1 MNAVGIE
8 TLITS
13 KPKEIGIALSHYH
26 QKIGPRFVGI
36 FYDFSKFSTLA
47 QYNILSDS
55 ISSRS
60 DELVF
65 FVENLNKEK
74 FTIHV
79 KKINVIDT
87 SARGNIQKFAVLLF
101 IPPSSNEFRFFFNG
115 IIDKI
120 VEDIKK
126 TLIEGMDLRK
136 NMKKWYSLLNDS
148 WSETNECSK
157 EGNNSDL
164 FQYPTIDS

>member
-1 MNAVGIE
+1 MTVGLEI
-8 TLITS
+8 IGAS
-13 KPKEIGIALSHYH
+13 KPEEIGLALSHYH

-47 QYNILSDS
+47 QYNILQDS

-65 FVENLNKEK
+65 FVSTKNNDK

-79 KKINVIDT
+79 KKINVIDA

-101 IPPSSNEFRFFFNG
+101 IPPSANEFRFFFNG

-120 VEDIKK
+120 VEDIKIIL
-126 TLIEGMDLRK
+126 TEGMDLRK
-136 NMKKWYSLLNDS
+136 NMKKWYSALNKNH
-148 WSETNECSK
+148 SEINESNK
-157 EGNNSDL
+157 SSDISDI
-164 FQYPTIDS
+164 FQYPTIDF